1 MELWDLYRDA
11 AQNVGCCLNAVKPR
25 RLATDATK
33 YRQMPSG

>member
-25 RLATDATK
+25 RLAPNVAQMTSDAA
-33 YRQMPSG
+33 